1 MPGVRRPQGLP
12 SSPSGAVDQSICQCR
27 TRRGTSAG
35 KTAGSLRPT
44 QCSSGFCTSET
55 TMSIRPVILLDFDDV
70 IVLNRPGEF
79 GGFDVISPDPPPAL
93 WSRLFHAPATEILVE
108 ALSEHR
114 AQVVI
119 TTSWLRFMLRDGLER
134 LFAKTGLE
142 VLNSNLHD
150 AWEAPQNHGETRA
163 QAIDRW
169 LAAHHRGEP
178 YVILDDELSGTGLRR
193 SLHDRRGRVVLCKAN
208 VGLHRGH
215 AAAIRSALS
224 RPSE

>member
-1 MPGVRRPQGLP
+1 
-12 SSPSGAVDQSICQCR
+12 
-27 TRRGTSAG
+27 
-35 KTAGSLRPT
+35 
-44 QCSSGFCTSET
+44 
-55 TMSIRPVILLDFDDV
+55 MSNNRPVILLDFDDV

-79 GGFDVISPDPPPAL
+79 GGYDVIAPNPPPDL
-93 WSRLFHAPATEILVE
+93 WSRLFHGPATRVLVE
-108 ALSEHR
+108 ALCEHR

-119 TTSWLRFMLRDGLER
+119 TTSWLRFITREGFER
-134 LFAKTGLE
+134 LFAMAGLE
-142 VLNSNLHD
+142 VLNANLHD
-150 AWEAPQNHGETRA
+150 AWDAPQNHGETRA

-193 SLHDRRGRVVLCKAN
+193 SVHDQHRRLVLCKES

-215 AAAIRSALS
+215 MATIRSALS